1 MEPSPQR
8 VLDVLHVTETLAH
21 GGAEQN
27 LLSIIRRL
35 PPDRFRHHLAWLY
48 DDDVLLEAFRPHVMS
63 LVPLHASRGV
73 GLVWATNR
81 LARWMRRFRPD
92 VVHAQLIRSEI
103 VARVAALAAGR
114 LPVVTTWQNTF
125 YDDQAL
131 GEFGN
136 SRWRR
141 SLVRW
146 LDRTTGRLDRR
157 FIAVSAHVAAHCT
170 SELGVPPDRVKVIF
184 NAIDPERCASV
195 PSEHL
200 QRLRESLGL
209 PGGARTLLSVGRLVP
224 QKGQIDLIDCLP
236 AVRAEVPNVFLLI
249 AGAGPMRE
257 QLQARID
264 QLGLGDCV
272 RLLGAR
278 RDVPA
283 IYQLSDLFVFPS
295 RYEGLSVALVEAIVN
310 GLPTVCSDIP
320 QNREVGDGV
329 EGVRFVGRGDIAGW
343 SGAIIE
349 MLRTRPVDRAAI
361 IAARSSVR
369 EAFSPVVLA
378 RQVAAELSSAAN
390 QAD

>member
-1 MEPSPQR
+1 MEHPSAK

-27 LLSIIRRL
+27 LLSIIRRM
-35 PPDRFRHHLAWLY
+35 PSDRFRHHLAWLY
-48 DDDVLLEAFRPHVMS
+48 DDDVLLEAFRPHVTS

-73 GLVWATNR
+73 GLLRATAR
-81 LARWMRRFRPD
+81 LTRWMRRFRPD
-92 VVHAQLIRSEI
+92 VVHTQLIRSEI

-136 SRWRR
+136 SRLRR
-141 SLVRW
+141 ALVRW
-146 LDRTTGRLDRR
+146 LDRTTSRLDRQ
-157 FIAVSAHVAAHCT
+157 FIAVSAHVAAHCS
-170 SELGVPPDRVKVIF
+170 SELGVRPDRVKVIY

-195 PSEHL
+195 SSAQL
-200 QRLRESLGL
+200 QSLRESLGL
-209 PGGARTLLSVGRLVP
+209 PANATTLLSVGRLVP

-236 AVRAEVPNVFLLI
+236 DVLVEVPTAFLLI
-249 AGAGPMRE
+249 AGAGPMRD

-264 QLGLGDCV
+264 QLGLGDRV
-272 RLLGAR
+272 HLLGAR

-283 IYQLSDLFVFPS
+283 IYQLADLFVFPS

-320 QNREVGDGV
+320 QNREVGEGV
-329 EGVRFVGRGDIAGW
+329 EGVRFVGRGDLAGW
-343 SGAIIE
+343 SRAIVD
-349 MLRTRPVDRAAI
+349 MLSARPVNRASI
-361 IAARSSVR
+361 IAARTHVR

-378 RQVAAELSSAAN
+378 RQVADELSRAAN
-390 QAD
+390 QTN